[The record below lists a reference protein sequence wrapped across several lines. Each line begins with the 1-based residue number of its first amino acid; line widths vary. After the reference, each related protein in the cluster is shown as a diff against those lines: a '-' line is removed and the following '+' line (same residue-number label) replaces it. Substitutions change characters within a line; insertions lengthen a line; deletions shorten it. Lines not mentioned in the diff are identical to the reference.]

1 MMIRLMTID
10 DYDGVYALWSAT
22 AGMGLRSL
30 DDTREGIARF
40 LDRNPTTCFVAQQDS
55 GLDGVILSG
64 HDGRRGYIYHLA
76 VAPAQRRQGLGRQ
89 LLEAAC
95 VALKGE
101 GINKAALVVFKSN
114 LPGNKFWEAEGWT
127 LRDDLNYR
135 NRSLNELNT

>member
-1 MMIRLMTID
+1 MIRLMTID

-95 VALKGE
+95 VALKDE